1 MWEHIW
7 TYENL
12 ELHMDAS
19 DKHTAL
25 HIKSTDPMSN
35 EAVFI
40 NLDQS
45 DLIELISALLTI
57 NRRFQGEKPFFED

>member
-7 TYENL
+7 NHENL

-19 DKHTAL
+19 DKRAAL

-35 EAVFI
+35 EAAFI
-40 NLDQS
+40 HLDQS
-45 DLIELISALLTI
+45 HLIEMISALLTI
-57 NRRFQGEKPFFED
+57 NRCFQGEKPFFED